1 MHKINLSKPLLS
13 IFLFAVLLAI
23 SFADSTVDDPEIN
36 QNKIEVTLISPEVQV
51 GINVDE
57 VLIEGLVNDLS
68 IDEIKILINSQE
80 VQFVPVIKGY
90 FKRMAN
96 FSERNNLLT
105 IYGSNSEK
113 DLFRFEFKVTNH
125 SKRQKTIEETIAPII
140 EVSHLSENNFTV
152 LSPIDFQNLTIKAS
166 DNNNDIVQLAYILDD
181 SSPVYLS
188 SKNKMTKLSL
198 DNNLIDRQ
206 SSTLIVYAIDG
217 DANKTRKQYHFRIEN
232 LRCELSISPPYGIFE
247 DDSITFKSTI
257 KGGTGK
263 IQKLFILDGT
273 DGSQITHKTEHAAST
288 ISLAKQTTKADYQ
301 GTLQIKDEN
310 GIMAKCSSPQKIHF
324 YPRSHPV
331 KFQVVTGTVL
341 QSVRQSLHISI
352 EPPMA
357 NGEVNVLLKSED
369 IQSSSVS
376 DNWKVLGR
384 KKLSSKDRRRFWTIN
399 LTKNVPPGY
408 YLMKLS
414 LSTDSSDIIFSDKK
428 RVKVIRSVDDTQ
440 DLLQEILRGEE

>member
-1 MHKINLSKPLLS
+1 MLS
-13 IFLFAVLLAI
+13 IFLFVIFFVI
-23 SFADSTVDDPEIN
+23 SFANNAVTDQEIN
-36 QNKIEVTLISPEVQV
+36 QNKIEVTLISPEIQLGVN
-51 GINVDE
+51 IDE

-68 IDEIKILINSQE
+68 INEIKILINSQE

-96 FSERNNLLT
+96 FSQRNNLLT

-113 DLFRFEFKVTNH
+113 NLFRFEFNIINH
-125 SKRQKTIEETIAPII
+125 SKRQKTIEETVAPII
-140 EVSHLSENNFTV
+140 EVTHLNENNFTV
-152 LSPIDFQNLTIKAS
+152 LSPIDFENLTIRAS

-181 SSPVYLS
+181 NSPVYLP

-217 DANKTRKQYHFRIEN
+217 DGNKTRKQYHFRIEN
-232 LRCELSISPPYGIFE
+232 LRCELSISPAYGIFE
-247 DDSITFKSTI
+247 DDSVTFMSTI
-257 KGGTGK
+257 RGGKGK
-263 IQKLFILDGT
+263 ISKLFILDGS
-273 DGSQITHKTEHAAST
+273 DGSQITHETEHASSS
-288 ISLAKQTTKADYQ
+288 ISLAKQTIKANYH

-310 GIMAKCSSPQKIHF
+310 GIMAKCSSSQKIHF

-331 KFQVVTGTVL
+331 NFQVLTGTIL
-341 QSVRQSLHISI
+341 QSIKQSLHISI
-352 EPPMA
+352 EPPMVK
-357 NGEVNVLLKSED
+357 GEVNILLKSED
-369 IQSSSVS
+369 TQSSSVS

-414 LSTDSSDIIFSDKK
+414 LSTDSSDIIFSEKK
-428 RVKVIRSVDDTQ
+428 RVEVIRSVDDTQ